1 MAIQVEIVAPL
12 FDSIDATLQSTL
24 VSGTARVISGLGM
37 LYGAFWVLQ
46 ITAKSLAW
54 YWRGLNVAIE
64 EIIWSTIKMAA
75 IAACAFNIGWY
86 ISTVV
91 PFVNGFPEW
100 VSNKLSAGTEEQ
112 ANLVDSTISTY
123 INLVVDYC
131 KGMKF
136 NPFVEDLDKVLMAIV
151 GLVFII
157 LGGTPFFSIAVATLL
172 TLKIA
177 TTLILVLGPLFIAF
191 LLYDQTRQWFWG
203 WVSVI
208 AGFMLTQILFASVLA
223 LEISYI
229 KTSVLPSGAES
240 VGWTTIMAILLVF
253 NGFTVLA
260 TSLPNIAAS
269 IMGGGGISTT
279 SAGGLMGK
287 TLGAATGVGAA
298 KKLAAYFAASRLLR
312 NRIS

>member
-1 MAIQVEIVAPL
+1 MAIQLEIVAPL

-64 EIIWSTIKMAA
+64 EIVWSTIKMAA
-75 IAACAFNIGWY
+75 IAACAFNVGWY
-86 ISTVV
+86 ISTVT

-100 VSNKLSAGTEEQ
+100 VSSQLSTESEEQ

-123 INLVVDYC
+123 LNLVIDYC
-131 KGMKF
+131 KEMKF
-136 NPFVEDLDKVLMAIV
+136 NPFTEDLDKVLMAIV
-151 GLVFII
+151 GLIFII
-157 LGGTPFFSIAVATLL
+157 LGGVPFLSVAVATLI

-203 WVSVI
+203 WVS
-208 AGFMLTQILFASVLA
+208 ALGGFMLTQILFASILA
-223 LEISYI
+223 LEIGYI
-229 KTSVLPSGAES
+229 KTSVLPSGVEP
-240 VGWTTIMAILLVF
+240 VGWSKIMAILLVF

-260 TSLPNIAAS
+260 TALPNLAAS
-269 IMGGGGISTT
+269 IMGGGGIPTT
-279 SAGGLMGK
+279 SAGGLMGR

-298 KKLAAYFAASRLLR
+298 KKLAAFFAASRLLR